1 MNSLLAVSILSAAAL
16 SNQGGVPKSEV
27 FPIETL
33 PAEERVLAEKWLLNM
48 LDREGL
54 YTLIGG
60 LKPMSSG
67 WMSVDT
73 QKGLAGLEVD
83 QAQRVVRQLRVGS
96 LIQAS
101 VLPFSRTFNGK
112 RTLEG
117 HVFHTGSFG
126 RAISERQRFFSQF
139 GITPNMPPGEA
150 VMAFESDGT
159 SERFRAYGYFFGYP
173 DYAVE
178 FFAQAADTQKN
189 DPEKKLVPRRFLS
202 IPTFKLPT
210 NGFVYAVPL
219 DHTERDEDLRLRK
232 SAEPILAE
240 YKRRRSLWIK
250 ADGTGASALLRD
262 WMCESDSN
270 CSPEIAL
277 AKAERKESEGT

>member
-1 MNSLLAVSILSAAAL
+1 MNSLLALALFSAAAL
-16 SNQGGVPKSEV
+16 NNQGSVPKSEV
-27 FPIETL
+27 FPIEAL
-33 PAEERVLAEKWLLNM
+33 SAEEQALAEKWLLNI

-60 LKPMSSG
+60 MKPMSSG

-73 QKGLAGLEVD
+73 QKGMAGIEVD
-83 QAQRVVRQLRVGS
+83 QAQRIAKQMRVGS
-96 LIQAS
+96 LIQTS

-112 RTLEG
+112 RSLEG
-117 HVFHTGSFG
+117 HIFHSASF
-126 RAISERQRFFSQF
+126 AKTIQDRQRFFAQF
-139 GITPNMPPGEA
+139 GITPAMPPGQA
-150 VMAFESDGT
+150 VMAFESDQT
-159 SERFRAYGYFFGYP
+159 SERFRAYGFFFGYP

-189 DPEKKLVPRRFLS
+189 DPEKKLVPRKFLS

-210 NGFVYAVPL
+210 NGFVYAVPI
-219 DHTERDEDLRLRK
+219 DHTERDEDIKIRR
-232 SAEPILAE
+232 SAEPIFAE

-250 ADGTGASALLRD
+250 ADGKGATALLRD
-262 WMCESDSN
+262 WMCENDSQ

-277 AKAERKESEGT
+277 AKALKS